1 MPDVEPLTLP
11 SREGL
16 TSQQDQAD
24 LQAVCSGR
32 RRTCALLNSPSPCV
46 SSAIC
51 HIQDMR
57 RLIENWFQK
66 PRKYQPEMD
75 PEKTAYSKTL
85 RFQLRDSD
93 SDSTDLY
100 VEGIA
105 ISAREGYQ
113 RSPLQKKIN
122 DVLSEVVHLVERLEA
137 DRQYAEEALQKEKRR
152 RKTLESK
159 VDSISLW
166 KLMEHPSIVQKEHEA
181 CSRDITELKWL
192 LKLENQKVDQVQK
205 KLSQAE
211 MLNRK
216 LQEDVDFA
224 RNQIPIVRENLD
236 RQNDA
241 LHQIDTAQA
250 QADDIYLKTK
260 SELLQAQMELR
271 GTKAEAKKEKTS
283 LDHKLREIERQ
294 LSEKLQNFN
303 QLKMVEKSLRGEIK
317 DTEEAI
323 TLTENKCTHII
334 QRMPEI
340 VEFDK
345 IEEEKILQLS
355 LEIEKEMQNNRKLK
369 EKLASMQEE
378 MDRKKPTWEAEVSF
392 TEAQLQSKHEA
403 FAALCKE
410 NEENEQKVE
419 DYKMKICESEKAVK
433 QMREERKQMLQRIT
447 DNDEQWEKAKE
458 EVTQVVAQHSVIQA
472 KLEEQEQ
479 LTFMEEQTA
488 RTNIDSLRKDLT
500 THMTALEVL
509 KAQSANV
516 NGELKK
522 QQESSELINRQ
533 LQKEFDESSGATQAL
548 DTKIKRMKELTE
560 NLEKIQCEKKKTLV
574 SLKKD
579 NKLKWDQ
586 LKAARDLHC
595 ATLQRIDDILARNT
609 LLMNESEEYEKASD
623 EIEKNVETLPEVIA
637 ELEKDFHVLEFKNK
651 SAAHIMSALQSDIN
665 NCQQRTQ
672 RFIRTRTAHLKA
684 RKELMEDTKEA
695 LKAAHIEN
703 KQLASNYEV
712 LKKIVLEAKEE
723 SGSALSEKHQAQ
735 NKCSYYTELSLL
747 QKRMHKVLV
756 KYLEQ
761 RSLRSLAELDQCQ
774 ALSQQ
779 TTQKIKTA
787 QGKLSEELRLIS
799 AFLQSLRDDSA
810 SIKIAGNNKLT
821 SPDAAGVNE

>member
-1 MPDVEPLTLP
+1 MPDVEPLTL
-11 SREGL
+11 L
-16 TSQQDQAD
+16 TSQQEQAD

-75 PEKTAYSKTL
+75 PDKATYSKTL
-85 RFQLRDSD
+85 RFQLSDSD

-152 RKTLESK
+152 RKILESR

-241 LHQIDTAQA
+241 LRQIGTVQA
-250 QADDIYLKTK
+250 EADDIYSKTK

-271 GTKAEAKKEKTS
+271 GTKAEAKKEKTAS
-283 LDHKLREIERQ
+283 DHKLREMECQ
-294 LSEKLQNFN
+294 LSEKLQGFN
-303 QLKMVEKSLRGEIK
+303 HLKMVEKSLRGEIK

-323 TLTENKCTHII
+323 ILTENKCTHII

-340 VEFDK
+340 VELDK
-345 IEEEKILQLS
+345 IEEDKILQLN

-369 EKLASMQEE
+369 EKLASMQDE

-410 NEENEQKVE
+410 NQENEQTVE

-433 QMREERKQMLQRIT
+433 QMRQERKQMLQRIT

-560 NLEKIQCEKKKTLV
+560 NLEKIQCEKKMTLV

-579 NKLKWDQ
+579 NELKWDQ
-586 LKAARDLHC
+586 LKAARDLHS

-609 LLMNESEEYEKASD
+609 LLISESEEYEKASD

-637 ELEKDFHVLEFKNK
+637 ELEKDFHLLEFKNK

-695 LKAAHIEN
+695 LKAARIEN
-703 KQLASNYEV
+703 EQLASEYEV
-712 LKKIVLEAKEE
+712 LKKMVLEAKEE
-723 SGSALSEKHQAQ
+723 SGSALSEKHQAH
-735 NKCSYYTELSLL
+735 NKCSYYTE
-747 QKRMHKVLV
+747 
-756 KYLEQ
+756 
-761 RSLRSLAELDQCQ
+761 
-774 ALSQQ
+774 
-779 TTQKIKTA
+779 
-787 QGKLSEELRLIS
+787 GKLSEELRLIS

-810 SIKIAGNNKLT
+810 PIKNAGNNKLT

>member
-16 TSQQDQAD
+16 TSQQEQAD

-75 PEKTAYSKTL
+75 PDKAAYSKTL
-85 RFQLRDSD
+85 RFQLSDSD

-100 VEGIA
+100 VEGTA

-152 RKTLESK
+152 RKILESR

-241 LHQIDTAQA
+241 LRQIGTVQA
-250 QADDIYLKTK
+250 EADDIYSKTK

-271 GTKAEAKKEKTS
+271 GTKAEAKREKTAS
-283 LDHKLREIERQ
+283 DHKLRELECQ
-294 LSEKLQNFN
+294 LSEKLQGFN
-303 QLKMVEKSLRGEIK
+303 HLKMVEKSLRGEIK

-323 TLTENKCTHII
+323 ILTENKCTHII
-334 QRMPEI
+334 QRMPEL
-340 VEFDK
+340 VELDK
-345 IEEEKILQLS
+345 IEEDKILQLN

-369 EKLASMQEE
+369 EKLASMQDE

-392 TEAQLQSKHEA
+392 TEAQLQSKQEA

-410 NEENEQKVE
+410 NQENEQTVE
-419 DYKMKICESEKAVK
+419 DYKMNICESEKAVK
-433 QMREERKQMLQRIT
+433 QMRQERKQMLQRIT

-560 NLEKIQCEKKKTLV
+560 NLEKIQCEKKMTLV

-579 NKLKWDQ
+579 NELKWDQ
-586 LKAARDLHC
+586 LKAARDLHS

-609 LLMNESEEYEKASD
+609 LLISESEEYEKASL

-695 LKAAHIEN
+695 LNAARIEN
-703 KQLASNYEV
+703 EQLASEYEV
-712 LKKIVLEAKEE
+712 LKKMVLEVKEE
-723 SGSALSEKHQAQ
+723 SGSALSEKHQAH
-735 NKCSYYTELSLL
+735 NKCSYYTE
-747 QKRMHKVLV
+747 
-756 KYLEQ
+756 
-761 RSLRSLAELDQCQ
+761 
-774 ALSQQ
+774 
-779 TTQKIKTA
+779 
-787 QGKLSEELRLIS
+787 GKLSEELRLIS

-810 SIKIAGNNKLT
+810 SIKNAGNNKHNQ
-821 SPDAAGVNE
+821 SRCCWSE

>member
-105 ISAREGYQ
+105 ISARGYQ